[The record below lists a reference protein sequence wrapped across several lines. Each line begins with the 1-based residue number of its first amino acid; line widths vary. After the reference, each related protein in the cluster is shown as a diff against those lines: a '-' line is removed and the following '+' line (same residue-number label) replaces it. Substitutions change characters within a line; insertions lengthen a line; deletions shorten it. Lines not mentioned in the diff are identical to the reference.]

1 VKGPADLPV
10 ELPTKF
16 EFLINLKAAK
26 AIGLTIPPTVL
37 IRADEVI
44 EQRYVPLA
52 ACRPGSADCEADKV
66 RGVITGPFKPS
77 IVEQN
82 ACAGCGLSRRF
93 RDRSSKEGAFLCR
106 SPSFARPAMILTY
119 RFVTVD
125 GLSEVRCGVS
135 DAAMDDAEHVKNV
148 RANQRE
154 EQFDRLKDRIWACV
168 DRKYFAGEF
177 EAAGHI
183 MMRSTDLTPR
193 R

>member
-1 VKGPADLPV
+1 M
-10 ELPTKF
+10 
-16 EFLINLKAAK
+16 
-26 AIGLTIPPTVL
+26 
-37 IRADEVI
+37 
-44 EQRYVPLA
+44 PLA
-52 ACRPGSADCEADKV
+52 FLR
-66 RGVITGPFKPS
+66 T
-77 IVEQN
+77 
-82 ACAGCGLSRRF
+82 AGHDF
-93 RDRSSKEGAFLCR
+93 ETA
-106 SPSFARPAMILTY
+106 TY
-119 RFVTVD
+119 RFVMVD

-148 RANQRE
+148 RGNQRE